1 MRGAATQTYIL
12 VLQGAATKQI
22 VPYGQSLFF
31 TKLHYDP
38 AATTVNCSYSKT
50 LLRSRSLHILA
61 ALLNDATGE
70 ENAIVLQ
77 LAGNIGQ

>member
-38 AATTVNCSYSKT
+38 AAASIHRSNLQALLSGRSLYILAT
-50 LLRSRSLHILA
+50 LLNNTAS
-61 ALLNDATGE
+61 
-70 ENAIVLQ
+70 
-77 LAGNIGQ
+77 